1 MTISVGIVG
10 ALGYTGTELIRLISQ
25 HPELELKFATS
36 RKNCGKKLLDEFGFL
51 KGTKEGK
58 IDIIHPEKCMDIQV
72 DLVFFGGSP
81 QKCYGICT
89 FLP

>member
-1 MTISVGIVG
+1 MV
-10 ALGYTGTELIRLISQ
+10 
-25 HPELELKFATS
+25 
-36 RKNCGKKLLDEFGFL
+36 KKLLDEFGFL